1 MSNFL
6 RAVRLTFRYK
16 FSIIAAV
23 FCAFMVSV
31 LWGGNIPVIVYPI
44 MEVCLKKET
53 FKDWIGHKIDDNQT
67 KIDELNTEIES
78 YKTEKSQTDE
88 KKRQKTLD
96 GGIKNSTYILGW
108 YEYYHSLL
116 LKTKP
121 IIDNRAPQTPFG
133 TILLV
138 VAFALVGTVL
148 KAGFTV
154 AHTVLSA
161 RIAQRT
167 IFEIR
172 NQMFRKV
179 IQYEVNYF
187 SREGGA
193 NTMNRLLSD
202 TTNLSVGLTILYG
215 KLIREPLKMI
225 ACLGIAAY
233 ISWQLLLLTLVLVPL
248 AGFLIRW
255 LAKSLKRTARRGMEQ
270 SVKLFGRL
278 EEAVRSIR
286 VVKAFCR
293 ERYEFGKFRKTNET
307 LYQLAMKV
315 VKYDSLTN
323 PMTEI
328 LGVLMIC
335 IAILAGSYLVMD
347 ERTDIFGIPMSAIP
361 LSQTMLIMFFALLAG
376 AADPARKLSD
386 IFTQF
391 QTASAAS
398 DRVFEMIDRELV
410 IKESPNCVRLPRH
423 SKDIRFENV
432 SFSYTPGRNI
442 LCDVSLDI
450 PFGQTLGIVG
460 PSGCGKSTMLSLI
473 PRFTDPTSGEIL
485 IDGIPVQKA
494 KTHDL
499 RKMIGI
505 VTQEPILFNE
515 TVFENIR
522 YGNPFA
528 TEQEVIEAAKNAYAH
543 EFIVGELPNGYEN
556 VVGPGGGQLS
566 GGQRQR
572 IALARAFLSDPAIF
586 LLDEATSQIDL
597 NSEKMI
603 HDALAKFIG
612 KRTTII
618 VTHRLSAL
626 ALVDRIVVMLDGK
639 IESVG
644 THEELLQTS
653 LYYSRLQQIDG

>member
-1 MSNFL
+1 
-6 RAVRLTFRYK
+6 
-16 FSIIAAV
+16 
-23 FCAFMVSV
+23 MVSV

-44 MEVCLKKET
+44 MEICLKEET
-53 FKDWIGHKIDDNQT
+53 FSDWIGHKIDDNQT
-67 KIDELNTEIES
+67 KINELNAEIDS
-78 YKTEKSQTDE
+78 YKTEKNLTEDKS
-88 KKRQKTLD
+88 RQKVFD
-96 GGIKNSTYILGW
+96 AGIKNSAYVLSW
-108 YEYYHSLL
+108 YQYYHSLL

-121 IIDNRAPQTPFG
+121 IIENRAPRTPFG

-148 KAGFTV
+148 KAGFTI
-154 AHTVLSA
+154 AHTILSA

-172 NQMFRKV
+172 NQMFRKI

-202 TTNLSVGLTILYG
+202 TTSLSAGLTVLYG
-215 KLIREPLKMI
+215 KLVREPLKMFV
-225 ACLGIAAY
+225 CLGIAAY
-233 ISWQLLLLTLVLVPL
+233 ISWQLLLLTLILVPL
-248 AGFLIRW
+248 AGYLIRW

-270 SVKLFGRL
+270 GVKLFGRL
-278 EEAVRSIR
+278 EESVRSIR
-286 VVKAFCR
+286 VVKAFSR

-307 LYQLAMKV
+307 LYRLAMKV

-347 ERTDIFGIPMSAIP
+347 ERTDIFGVSMSAVP

-391 QTASAAS
+391 QTASAAA
-398 DRVFEMIDRELV
+398 DRVFEIIDRELV
-410 IKESPNCVRLPRH
+410 IKESPNCVKLPRH
-423 SKDIRFENV
+423 SKDIRFENI
-432 SFSYTPGRNI
+432 SFAYMPDREI
-442 LCDVSLDI
+442 LQNVSLEI

-473 PRFTDPTSGEIL
+473 PRFADPTSGEIL
-485 IDGIPVQKA
+485 IDGIPIQKA
-494 KTHDL
+494 RIRDL

-528 TEQEVIEAAKNAYAH
+528 TEKDVIEAAKNAYAH
-543 EFIVGELPNGYEN
+543 EFIVGELLDGYKS

-603 HDALAKFIG
+603 HDALSRFVG

-644 THEELLQTS
+644 THEELLQIS
-653 LYYSRLQQIDG
+653 PYYSRLQQIDE